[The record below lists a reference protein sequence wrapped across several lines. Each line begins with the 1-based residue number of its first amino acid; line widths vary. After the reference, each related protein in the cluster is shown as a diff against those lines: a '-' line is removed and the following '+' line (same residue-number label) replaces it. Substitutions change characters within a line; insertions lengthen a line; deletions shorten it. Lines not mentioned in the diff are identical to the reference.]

1 MWQKLSFF
9 PLCFIVLYCALLCFI
24 VLYCAL
30 LCFIVLIILNF
41 ALSFLKGVFAKNE
54 RVYSFTSKN
63 YRWLLI
69 LLLSAASLMRK
80 WLKTTYTEERS
91 VHTNSASWSIRLGS
105 KKKTIYSCFLLTFC
119 FPSLASGIFSRSS
132 LMTSNSPL
140 IKGSSSSW
148 VLKYSEKN

>member
-1 MWQKLSFF
+1 MTSGCKGKENKNKKIIVCGKNSVSFH
-9 PLCFIVLYCALLCFI
+9 CALLCFI

-41 ALSFLKGVFAKNE
+41 ALRFLKGVFAKNE

-69 LLLSAASLMRK
+69 LLLSVASLMRK

-91 VHTNSASWSIRLGS
+91 VHTNSAS
-105 KKKTIYSCFLLTFC
+105 
-119 FPSLASGIFSRSS
+119 
-132 LMTSNSPL
+132 
-140 IKGSSSSW
+140 
-148 VLKYSEKN
+148 